1 MAYRAVWLHCLLA
14 GGLVTALAGACSSS
28 SDRTTNDNE
37 AGAAGEGGA
46 GPDSSA
52 GGSDNSLG
60 GERPA
65 AGASAGGT
73 PAAGGA
79 EPAQGG
85 AGGQSL
91 PSDDGGQP
99 ATGEAGAGGAPPDFG
114 EPDNVDT
121 FGCFIRSGD
130 GGDLLPTGEIAVN
143 VTNPVY
149 SAACDSTWVST
160 NENAYTSQEV
170 PTTLVMRRSFIIADD
185 LGAGDFSITYKADDA
200 IDFFLNGELII
211 GCTPP
216 AENPG
221 FCQQVC
227 NTSAISPA
235 SLKPPG
241 QLNTLEARLI
251 NLQSTP
257 AGNGNFGYT
266 ALNYSVCVEPAGS

>member
-1 MAYRAVWLHCLLA
+1 MAPRPLWLHCLLA
-14 GGLVTALAGACSSS
+14 VVLATALAGACSSS
-28 SDRTTNDNE
+28 SDRKTSENE
-37 AGAAGEGGA
+37 AGAAGATGEGGA
-46 GPDSSA
+46 GPYPSA
-52 GGSDNSLG
+52 GGSDSSL
-60 GERPA
+60 
-65 AGASAGGT
+65 AGSGGT

-79 EPAQGG
+79 EPASGG
-85 AGGQSL
+85 AGGQSA
-91 PSDDGGQP
+91 PGDDGGQP
-99 ATGEAGAGGAPPDFG
+99 ATGEAGAGGAAPDFG
-114 EPDNVDT
+114 EPAQVDT
-121 FGCFIRSGD
+121 FGCFIRTGD
-130 GGDLLPTGEIAVN
+130 GGDILPTGEIATN

-170 PTTLVMRRSFIIADD
+170 PTTLIMRRSFIIADD

-216 AENPG
+216 AQDPG
-221 FCQQVC
+221 FCQHVC
-227 NTSAISPA
+227 NTSAIPPA
-235 SLKPPG
+235 ALKPAG
-241 QLNTLEARLI
+241 ELNTLEARLI

>member
-1 MAYRAVWLHCLLA
+1 MAHRAVWLCCLLA
-14 GGLVTALAGACSSS
+14 GGLATALAGACSSS
-28 SDRTTNDNE
+28 SDRTTSDNE
-37 AGAAGEGGA
+37 AGAAGATGEGGA
-46 GPDSSA
+46 GADPSA
-52 GGSDNSLG
+52 GGSDSSLG
-60 GERPA
+60 GEPA
-65 AGASAGGT
+65 
-73 PAAGGA
+73 AAGGA
-79 EPAQGG
+79 QPASGG
-85 AGGQSL
+85 AGGQSS
-91 PSDDGGQP
+91 PADDGGQP
-99 ATGEAGAGGAPPDFG
+99 ATGEAGAGGAAPDFG

-143 VTNPVY
+143 VTNSVY
-149 SAACDSTWVST
+149 SPACDSTWVST

-170 PTTLVMRRSFIIADD
+170 PTTVVMRRSFIIADD

-241 QLNTLEARLI
+241 ELNTIEARLV

-257 AGNGNFGYT
+257 AGDGNFGYT